1 MKPPPCVLKE
11 EEEPPGV
18 LEEEESPGV
27 PEEEKSPDV
36 EEEERCSGPPTS
48 PPSHPMK
55 PPPSMREEE

>member
-36 EEEERCSGPPTS
+36 EEERCSGPPTS